1 MYNSFAIVLHHV
13 IYFIFGSSLWARP
26 RVPNTKYHLKMAVGV
41 SWSSAGL
48 ATGNQTQSPVGL
60 IGLVHKTKQEGLH
73 PLGRAL
79 AGLGVWDRPHGRA
92 GHGNAS
98 KHARTQDA
106 SSAVTLVPSS
116 QFIHSEPYDGCVYL
130 CKNV

>member
-1 MYNSFAIVLHHV
+1 MYNSFAIVLNHV
-13 IYFIFGSSLWARP
+13 IYFIFGFSLWARP

-79 AGLGVWDRPHGRA
+79 AGLGQASWASRPRQRFETRPNTRRQQCCDSGPII
-92 GHGNAS
+92 S
-98 KHARTQDA
+98 
-106 SSAVTLVPSS
+106 
-116 QFIHSEPYDGCVYL
+116 IHSLRALRRL
-130 CKNV
+130 CLAV